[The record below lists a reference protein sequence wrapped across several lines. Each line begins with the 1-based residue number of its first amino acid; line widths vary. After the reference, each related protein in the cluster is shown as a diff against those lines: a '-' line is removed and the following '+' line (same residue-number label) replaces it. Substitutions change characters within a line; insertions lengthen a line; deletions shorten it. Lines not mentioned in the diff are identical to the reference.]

1 MKKKSKP
8 TRLGRPAAI
17 LWFFAYLVLWPL
29 YHFKYGMRIDRG
41 DAGRIKGP
49 ALVIAPHTAESDP
62 FIIGTAIYP
71 ARPNFVVSAHFLAVP
86 RIRRIFRIL
95 HVIPKRMFSSDPST
109 ILNIGRAKREGNVVV
124 IFPEGR
130 LPCSG
135 HSVPV
140 AAGTDSLV
148 KKLGIDVYVVTC
160 HGAYKSFPKWS
171 PIHRRGKIVVE
182 IKKLFSKEELPELPM
197 AEVTGRLTAALAHN
211 DEASLPGVAYRCRD
225 TAQGAD
231 GIIFHCPEC
240 DRELTITA
248 EGDTISCTCGHSVRL
263 LPDYRLEGSR
273 FATLGEWF
281 LWQREVLDTSVP
293 LSAHVLVGT
302 TDEKGNLNEN
312 AGEGDVTLSEDV
324 LTFNGVVSGEPLSFD
339 FPTDKFGGIPITVGK
354 HFDIYYNNR
363 LYFFYPQP
371 DTRISVKWVIFH
383 DKLLLKRQAGIE
395 EKV

>member
-8 TRLGRPAAI
+8 TRLGRPSAI
-17 LWFFAYLVLWPL
+17 LWFFAFLVLWPL
-29 YHFKYGMRIDRG
+29 YRFKYGMRVDRSA
-41 DAGRIKGP
+41 AGRIKGP
-49 ALVIAPHTAESDP
+49 ALVIAPHTAEHDP
-62 FIIGTAIYP
+62 FLIGAAIYP
-71 ARPNFVVSAHFLAVP
+71 TRPNFVVSAHFLSVP
-86 RIRRIFRIL
+86 KIRRIFSIL

-160 HGAYKSFPKWS
+160 HGAYKTFPKWS
-171 PIHRRGKIVVE
+171 QVRRHGKILVE
-182 IKKLFSKEELPELPM
+182 VKKLFAKEELSTLSMP
-197 AEVTGRLTAALAHN
+197 EVTSRLNAALTHN
-211 DEASLPGVAYRCRD
+211 DEASLPGVEYRCRD

-231 GIIFHCPEC
+231 GIIYHCPEC

-248 EGDTISCTCGHSVRL
+248 EGDKISCSCGHSVRL

-273 FATLGEWF
+273 FSTLGEWF
-281 LWQREVLDTSVP
+281 LWQRETLDTSVP
-293 LSAHVLVGT
+293 LSARVIVGT
-302 TDEKGNLNEN
+302 PDENGNMNDR
-312 AGEGDVTLSEDV
+312 AGEGDVTLSEEK
-324 LTFNGVVSGEPLSFD
+324 LTFDGVVCGEPLSFEM
-339 FPTDKFGGIPITVGK
+339 PTDKFGGIPITVGK
-354 HFDIYYNNR
+354 HFDVYYNNR

-383 DKLLLKRQAGIE
+383 DKLLLKRQESVE